1 MYGNASSS
9 TSALEM
15 RSRIDYDLR
24 FTIYDLFSSRGA
36 RWFFCDDEQERACQ
50 LVWLT
55 VVRAIQIRDG
65 QAHLL
70 QQAAYFSD
78 SIDPMPPLSHLGSAV
93 AHEGRC
99 RLQTTEVGIL
109 EPVGAGGHSFI
120 LVARTHETV
129 SFGDEV
135 VHVKSKFFRKQ

>member
-15 RSRIDYDLR
+15 RSRIKLR
-24 FTIYDLFSSRGA
+24 FMIYDLFSSRGA
-36 RWFFCDDEQERACQ
+36 RSFFCDDEQERASQ
-50 LVWLT
+50 LVWLA

-65 QAHLL
+65 QAHWL

-78 SIDPMPPLSHLGSAV
+78 SIDPMPPLSHLGPAV
-93 AHEGRC
+93 LYKSGFRPQA
-99 RLQTTEVGIL
+99 TDVGIF

-120 LVARTHETV
+120 PVARAHET
-129 SFGDEV
+129 SALEM
-135 VHVKSKFFRKQ
+135 